1 MRKME
6 KKMATFMEQAN
17 KKLEGSGFGLKAVFV
32 TFNTESQADACMAAC
47 PRGELQ
53 CTKAGLL
60 GVQMCSVR
68 SQHRSAG
75 TSPSIGMLN

>member
-1 MRKME
+1 MRNTE

-47 PRGELQ
+47 ARGEKHS
-53 CTKAGLL
+53 TNASLL
-60 GVQMCSVR
+60 
-68 SQHRSAG
+68 
-75 TSPSIGMLN
+75 